1 VQRRVA
7 TLHGVAPESGYLGV
21 IARAARVVVGAG
33 SVIARARKAACMITE
48 EDKDHIRRSWKLV
61 IPIAETAADLFYRR
75 LFELKPEYQSL
86 FPEDMSGQKS
96 KLVRMLAFIVK
107 ALDFPDSAWRDD
119 VDESE
124 DLLLVLL
131 ALGRRHQA
139 LYGVPREAYAGVG
152 EALLWTLDYGLG
164 EAFTPAVRAAWT
176 AVYKAVSST
185 MILSVAASDPERS
198 LEPAFGAGQ
207 AAIESRL
214 KVIGMTEVGGGGPA
228 HAGADQ
234 GSKGAVR

>member
-1 VQRRVA
+1 
-7 TLHGVAPESGYLGV
+7 
-21 IARAARVVVGAG
+21 
-33 SVIARARKAACMITE
+33 MITE
-48 EDKDHIRRSWKLV
+48 EDKEHIRRTWKLV

-75 LFELKPEYQSL
+75 LFELKPEYQVL
-86 FPEDMSGQKS
+86 FPDNMAGQKG

-107 ALDFPDSAWRDD
+107 SLDYPESAWRDE
-119 VDESE
+119 VAEAE

-139 LYGVPREAYAGVG
+139 LYEVPREAYGSVG

-164 EAFTPAVRAAWT
+164 EAFTPPVRAAWT
-176 AVYKAVSST
+176 AVYKAVSTT
-185 MILSVAASDPERS
+185 MILSVAATDPDRS

-214 KVIGMTEVGGGGPA
+214 KAIGMDEIK
-228 HAGADQ
+228 AGAGASATGTDQ
-234 GSKGAVR
+234 FSKGAAR

>member
-1 VQRRVA
+1 
-7 TLHGVAPESGYLGV
+7 
-21 IARAARVVVGAG
+21 
-33 SVIARARKAACMITE
+33 MITE
-48 EDKDHIRRSWKLV
+48 DDKEHIRKTWKLV

-86 FPEDMSGQKS
+86 FPENMAGQKS

-107 ALDFPDSAWRDD
+107 SLDYPESAWRDE
-119 VDESE
+119 VSESE

-139 LYGVPREAYAGVG
+139 LYEVPREAYGTVG

-164 EAFTPAVRAAWT
+164 EAFTPEVRSAWT
-176 AVYKAVSST
+176 AVYKAVSTT
-185 MILSVAASDPERS
+185 MILSATANDPDRS

-207 AAIESRL
+207 SAIETRL
-214 KVIGMTEVGGGGPA
+214 KAIGMDEIKAVAPSTSSSAE
-228 HAGADQ
+228 Q
-234 GSKGAVR
+234 ISKGAVR